1 MTSGTTV
8 ACNDERVPD
17 HRILIV
23 DDNELIRSMCELALR
38 RQGYQTTT
46 VDSADEALTAL
57 DVDEHIGL
65 VITDLTMPGAR
76 DGAGLVEEIRASR
89 PELGVIVM
97 TGNPAAAGQ
106 VDAMLLSKPFTID
119 ELSTAVA
126 SLLGPEA

>member
-1 MTSGTTV
+1 MHSDTG
-8 ACNDERVPD
+8 AAWNDGHVSD

-38 RQGYQTTT
+38 RHGYQTTT
-46 VDSADEALTAL
+46 VDSADAALIELEADGT
-57 DVDEHIGL
+57 IGL

-76 DGAGLVEEIRASR
+76 DGAGLVGEIRATR

-97 TGNPAAAGQ
+97 TGNPAAAGH

-119 ELSTAVA
+119 ELSNAVA
-126 SLLGPEA
+126 SFLGS